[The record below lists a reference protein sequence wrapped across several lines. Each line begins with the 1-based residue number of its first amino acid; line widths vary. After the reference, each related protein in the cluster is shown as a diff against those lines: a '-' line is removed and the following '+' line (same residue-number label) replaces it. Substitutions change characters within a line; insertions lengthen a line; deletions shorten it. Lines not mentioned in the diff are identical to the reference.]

1 MKRALVLSLFLV
13 SSLAYAEQGTSLPR
27 KMTADIVGR
36 EAARNSFSAKAQAA
50 SLKAAA
56 ARVDQAW
63 SSFLPKLDLTARYT
77 RLSNVSNPALS
88 FGAPA
93 GSAVLVT
100 PDAPGTPNP
109 RVLAVAAPNTS
120 FSFPV
125 ILDNFLLSAQIAVP
139 ISDYFLRINQGHS
152 AALHAK
158 EAAEFDLLAARA
170 KASAD
175 GKLAFW
181 SVVRA
186 RGALQVAEQAR
197 EDVKQRTADIRAQAT
212 VGNAS
217 QADVLRAETAFAAAD
232 LQVERLKNLVVLTE
246 KQVRLALHVD
256 DAMEFENGEDLDA
269 MPALP
274 TGALADYVAEAKRSR
289 AEVLSIEKNLEALKR
304 QSKIAGA
311 GLYPQVAAFG
321 QVDLANPNQR
331 RFPVSQDWYPTW
343 SAGLQATWSP
353 NALVSA
359 GAASAEVDARAASL
373 EATREQLQEGLELEV
388 TQAFQATKEA
398 EISLNTAKKELESAT
413 EAMRVARELYRA
425 GRATTTLIT
434 DAETDL
440 TKARLEVINA
450 KVDAKTAKVRLLHA
464 TGKDLSEV
472 K

>member
-1 MKRALVLSLFLV
+1 MKRALVLPLLLV
-13 SSLAYAEQGTSLPR
+13 PSLALAEPERLPR
-27 KMTADIVGR
+27 KMTAAIVGR

-50 SLKAAA
+50 NLKAAA

-77 RLSNVSNPALS
+77 RLSQVTNPALN
-88 FGAPA
+88 FGGPP

-109 RVLAVAAPNTS
+109 RVLAVAQAPS
-120 FSFPV
+120 FAFPV
-125 ILDNFLLSAQIAVP
+125 ILDNFLISAQIAVP
-139 ISDYFLRINQGHS
+139 ISDYFLRINEGHS
-152 AALHAK
+152 AAVRAK
-158 EAAEFDLLAARA
+158 EAAEFDVLAAKA
-170 KASAD
+170 KSSAD

-186 RGALQVAEQAR
+186 HGGLQVAEQAR
-197 EDVKQRTADIRAQAT
+197 EEVKQRAADVKAQAS

-217 QADVLRAETAFAAAD
+217 QADVLRAETAIAAAD
-232 LQVERLKNLVVLTE
+232 LQVERLKNLVFLTE
-246 KQVRLALHVD
+246 KQVRLAVHAKD
-256 DAMEFENGEDLDA
+256 SDEFENGEDLDT

-274 TGALADYVAEAKRSR
+274 TGSLADYVAEAKRSR

-304 QSKIAGA
+304 QSNIASAGA
-311 GLYPQVAAFG
+311 YPQVAAFG
-321 QVDLANPNQR
+321 QLDLANPNQR
-331 RFPVSQDWYPTW
+331 RFPISQDWFPTW
-343 SAGLQATWSP
+343 AAGLQATWSP
-353 NALVSA
+353 NSILSS
-359 GAASAEVDARAASL
+359 GAAAAEVDARGAAL
-373 EATREQLQEGLELEV
+373 EATRAQLQEGLELEV
-388 TQAFQATKEA
+388 TQAFQAAKEA
-398 EISLNTAKKELESAT
+398 EIALSTAKKELESST

-450 KVDAKTAKVRLLHA
+450 KVDAKSAKVRLEHA
-464 TGKDLSEV
+464 TGKDLAEL